1 MESDVENIV
10 LIGMPGCGKSSVGRE
25 LAAISGRE
33 FIDLDDEIAKAAK
46 MPVPDIINRF
56 GEAHFRALEAEA
68 AAQAGKKSGVVIACG
83 GGTPLFEENRR
94 ALSQNGRLILLER
107 DRNLLPTD
115 GRPLSIDLE
124 ALEKARMPVYLAAA
138 DDRVENN
145 LSARDTAKKI
155 WEAHKA

>member
-1 MESDVENIV
+1 MKQLPMRLCALGLSAALVAGSLGLTLRVCAADQTQGAADETAQEPAQQTTQTEKESTVT
-10 LIGMPGCGKSSVGRE
+10 
-25 LAAISGRE
+25 
-33 FIDLDDEIAKAAK
+33 
-46 MPVPDIINRF
+46 
-56 GEAHFRALEAEA
+56 A

-145 LSARDTAKKI
+145 LSARYTAKKI

>member
-1 MESDVENIV
+1 MGFIS
-10 LIGMPGCGKSSVGRE
+10 LIYRGRSQRRRKKRQGLKSIGR
-25 LAAISGRE
+25 LR
-33 FIDLDDEIAKAAK
+33 
-46 MPVPDIINRF
+46 
-56 GEAHFRALEAEA
+56 
-68 AAQAGKKSGVVIACG
+68 CG

-138 DDRVENN
+138 DDRVENH